1 MFHYALMLPFEKYPP
16 NSLDHLKKYH
26 RNREDSIMESHKL
39 DLVTKGP
46 ELADCVWSFYFT
58 TLQPTTEWS
67 ASSFIQ

>member
-1 MFHYALMLPFEKYPP
+1 MFLYALMLPFEKYPLK
-16 NSLDHLKKYH
+16 SLDHFKKYH

-46 ELADCVWSFYFT
+46 ELADCVWPFYFI

-67 ASSFIQ
+67 ASSLIQ